1 MGGGKTKT
9 HRVAQGAVN
18 MSNEEV
24 LLALE
29 TLAQALQIQVR
40 YEKGDFIGGLCRF
53 GEQQAL
59 LLQKSD
65 PIHRKIHILAR
76 ELGTFDLD
84 QLYVLPALRDLIAA
98 ELQAREEETALV
110 LNND

>member
-1 MGGGKTKT
+1 
-9 HRVAQGAVN
+9 

-53 GEQQAL
+53 GDQQTL
-59 LLQKSD
+59 LLQKGD

-76 ELGTFDLD
+76 ELGAFDLD
-84 QLYVLPALRDLIAA
+84 QVYVLPALRDLIAA
-98 ELQAREEETALV
+98 ELQAREEEVALV

>member
-1 MGGGKTKT
+1 
-9 HRVAQGAVN
+9 VN
-18 MSNEEV
+18 MSDEEV

-40 YEKGDFIGGLCRF
+40 YEKGDFNGGLCRF
-53 GEQQAL
+53 GDQQAL
-59 LLQKSD
+59 LLQRGD
-65 PIHRKIHILAR
+65 PIPRKIHILAR
-76 ELGTFDLD
+76 ELGAFDLD

-98 ELQAREEETALV
+98 EMKSGEEETALV